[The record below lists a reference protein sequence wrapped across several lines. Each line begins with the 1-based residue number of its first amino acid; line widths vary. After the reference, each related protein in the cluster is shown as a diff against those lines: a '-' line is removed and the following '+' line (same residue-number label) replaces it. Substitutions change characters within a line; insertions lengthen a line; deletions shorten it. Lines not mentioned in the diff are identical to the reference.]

1 MPEGRDILIV
11 EDDSLI
17 GWSMARALGTA
28 GYNPVVVDCGESAM
42 EKIRGGGYECVISD
56 FRLPGMDGLDLA
68 GRVKEISASIPV
80 ILLTSHEEL
89 SPDDVDSRGGVDY
102 VIEKPFN
109 LSEIVRLVGVIVR
122 PGSSNLI
129 KGSGS
134 DK

>member
-28 GYNPVVVDCGESAM
+28 GYNPVVVDCGEAAV
-42 EKIRGGGYECVISD
+42 EKIRMGAYECVISD
-56 FRLPGMDGLDLA
+56 FRLPGMDGLALA

-80 ILLTSHEEL
+80 IIISSNEEL
-89 SPDDVDSRGGVDY
+89 SPEAVDASRGVDY

-109 LSEIVRLVGVIVR
+109 LGEIVRLVGDIVE
-122 PGSSNLI
+122 PGSANLI
-129 KGSGS
+129 NGSGFE
-134 DK
+134 K